1 LVNAFF
7 RWEFNSCE
15 SLVRGDDVHPI
26 DYANACP
33 DVSLTSLHYY
43 FPWAMTALLRWTV
56 FCVVT
61 GRRPRLDM
69 DTAPYFAVADSDRT
83 YAEKLRSYRRL
94 ADEYFEIERYREF
107 CEKSLG
113 NVDEIVF
120 DWATSEEFRSLLRET
135 VRAHYP
141 VHEHEKFLAH
151 FGGLIDAW
159 IRDQGR

>member
-1 LVNAFF
+1 
-7 RWEFNSCE
+7 
-15 SLVRGDDVHPI
+15 
-26 DYANACP
+26 
-33 DVSLTSLHYY
+33 
-43 FPWAMTALLRWTV
+43 MTALLRWTV

-61 GRRPRLDM
+61 DRRPRLDM
-69 DTAPYFAVADSDRT
+69 DTSAYFAIADSDRT
-83 YAEKLRSYRRL
+83 YPEKLQGYREL
-94 ADEYFEIERYREF
+94 ADEYFEIEKYREF

-113 NVDEIVF
+113 NIEDIVY
-120 DWATSEEFRSLLRET
+120 DWVSSEEFRSLLRET